1 MPKISPSGWNWAQV
15 RATGALGS
23 VTLETRRP
31 DLGTIFTI
39 KVKARRE
46 PSPKIREGP
55 VLVSRRGEDIISS
68 GVERETG
75 DWAIVDAEH

>member
-1 MPKISPSGWNWAQV
+1 MSPSGWNWAQV

-31 DLGTIFTI
+31 DLGTKFAI
-39 KVKARRE
+39 KVKARKE

-55 VLVSRRGEDIISS
+55 VLVSGCGEDIISS

-75 DWAIVDAEH
+75 DWSVVDAEH